1 MIAWRAA
8 TADDRTLAAVLA
20 GGAATTAVL
29 AVVAAPVAPALAR
42 LLPACVFHAVT
53 GLPCPGCGTT
63 RAALALLGGD
73 PLAAFGFNP
82 LATLAA
88 LAGCACALVAPL
100 WLAAGGAVPRLAAAP
115 VGGLPRRGARL
126 VVVSALAAQ
135 WAWLVARG

>member
-1 MIAWRAA
+1 VIAWRAA
-8 TADDRTLAAVLA
+8 TDDDRTLAAVLA

-63 RAALALLGGD
+63 RAALALLAGD
-73 PLAAFGFNP
+73 PFAALGFNP

-88 LAGCACALVAPL
+88 FAGCAFALVAPL
-100 WLAAGGAVPRLAAAP
+100 WLAAGGAVPHLASAP
-115 VGGLPRRGARL
+115 AGGLPRGARL